1 VALLQISTCHKDF
14 VIDVFRV
21 KAHITE
27 AMKDIFRD
35 PSVVKI
41 FHGCDSDLQ
50 LLAVRAST
58 VKHV

>member
-1 VALLQISTCHKDF
+1 M
-14 VIDVFRV
+14 IDVFRL

-27 AMKDIFRD
+27 AMKDIFSD

-50 LLAVRAST
+50 LLAVIALPI
-58 VKHV
+58 KCLE

>member
-1 VALLQISTCHKDF
+1 

-21 KAHITE
+21 KAQITE

-35 PSVVKI
+35 PAVVKI

-50 LLAVRAST
+50 LLAVR
-58 VKHV
+58 V

>member
-1 VALLQISTCHKDF
+1 V
-14 VIDVFRV
+14 VDVFRV
-21 KAHITE
+21 KPFITE
-27 AMKDIFRD
+27 AMKDIFKG

-58 VKHV
+58 VKDV